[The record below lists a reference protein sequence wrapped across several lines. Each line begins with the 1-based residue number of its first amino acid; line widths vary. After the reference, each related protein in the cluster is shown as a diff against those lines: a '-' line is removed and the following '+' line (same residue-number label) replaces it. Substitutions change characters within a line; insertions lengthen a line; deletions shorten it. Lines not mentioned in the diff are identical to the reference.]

1 MYPAIF
7 YTLFPPNKNK
17 IPINQLI
24 NRDFTYPE
32 PVLKR
37 QNRAKTNHS
46 DLMYNILYINKYSL
60 FLIEYI

>member
-7 YTLFPPNKNK
+7 YTLFTPNKNK

-32 PVLKR
+32 PVLNSPKSP
-37 QNRAKTNHS
+37 NVIKSKMKDN
-46 DLMYNILYINKYSL
+46 NLYINTY
-60 FLIEYI
+60 

>member
-7 YTLFPPNKNK
+7 YTLFTPNKNK

-24 NRDFTYPE
+24 NRDSPYPE

-37 QNRAKTNHS
+37 QNTAKINHS
-46 DLMYNILYINKYSL
+46 DLMYNILYINEYSL
-60 FLIEYI
+60 FLIECI